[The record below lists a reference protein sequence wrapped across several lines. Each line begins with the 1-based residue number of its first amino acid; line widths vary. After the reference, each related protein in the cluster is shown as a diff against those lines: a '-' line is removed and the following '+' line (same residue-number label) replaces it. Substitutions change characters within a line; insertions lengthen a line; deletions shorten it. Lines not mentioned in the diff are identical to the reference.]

1 MIQIE
6 HLSKSFGDLR
16 VLEDV
21 SIHIPK
27 GKIHGLIG
35 HSGVGKSTLL
45 RCINGLEK
53 YDSGNLIVDG
63 INIKELTETEARKFK
78 RSVGMIFQNFSLLN
92 RLSVYENIALPM
104 RCWKYG
110 KNAIDKRVKE
120 LLELVEISDKI
131 NVRQHEL
138 SGGQKQRVAIARAL
152 AMNPKILLCDEATS
166 ALDPKI
172 ASSVIQLLTHINAE
186 LGITIVVVTHQM
198 EVVQACCE
206 EISILE
212 DGRVAV
218 SGNVEDVFVRQPEA
232 LVNFIGEKKLP
243 NTSDGITIKIML
255 VSTNSSQS
263 LISQMARELEIDL
276 ILLGG
281 EIGNYRS
288 GILGSIFMNVKEE
301 DFIRVEDYLQKRKIQ
316 WKRLSK

>member
-1 MIQIE
+1 
-6 HLSKSFGDLR
+6 
-16 VLEDV
+16 
-21 SIHIPK
+21 
-27 GKIHGLIG
+27 
-35 HSGVGKSTLL
+35 
-45 RCINGLEK
+45 
-53 YDSGNLIVDG
+53 
-63 INIKELTETEARKFK
+63 
-78 RSVGMIFQNFSLLN
+78 
-92 RLSVYENIALPM
+92 
-104 RCWKYG
+104 
-110 KNAIDKRVKE
+110 
-120 LLELVEISDKI
+120 
-131 NVRQHEL
+131 
-138 SGGQKQRVAIARAL
+138 
-152 AMNPKILLCDEATS
+152 LLCDEATS
-166 ALDPKI
+166 ALYPKI
-172 ASSVIQLLTHINAE
+172 ASSIIQLLTHINSE

-281 EIGNYRS
+281 EIGTDTFSYSFCYSRC
-288 GILGSIFMNVKEE
+288 
-301 DFIRVEDYLQKRKIQ
+301 RKLII
-316 WKRLSK
+316 